1 MNNAKKKIA
10 KNKLYRYFVL
20 LVRVTLYFTINFTT
34 TFSVIQYMISHA
46 AATVIPTAHPITPP
60 KWARMRKRKEVKIEL
75 VNN

>member
-1 MNNAKKKIA
+1 MNNARKTIP
-10 KNKLYRYFVL
+10 KNKLYMKFVL

-46 AATVIPTAHPITPP
+46 AATVIPIAHPITPP

-75 VNN
+75 MNN